1 MLLPFNVERP
11 TRRVPICTYT
21 LIGLNVFVYLLTILV
36 ANVQLAGDRP
46 TFHQQIDALVQ
57 MKRYEQEQA
66 AREAERAYEA
76 NNPDGNGNSS
86 GEQYKT
92 PSDNQSFSFGST
104 AFGSTPFILTRP
116 RGNSPRGTYSQMG
129 DMPVRNSADA
139 ASTFGANNPTNNSSG
154 DQGDGSYAPAAAPT
168 QETLELARVLKDAST
183 GKKVTKDELVQAMT
197 FEWDAEHDKDLFVL
211 EPHPTTLAWL
221 GYWVGAPT
229 VLGFFAS
236 MFLHGSLDHLLGNML
251 FLWVFGR
258 ALEDALGPIIYTLAY
273 FVCGIAATLLFHIA
287 TMQFTPSLAMSPSLG
302 ASGAIAGLLGLFAPR
317 FYRTPIKVFYTK
329 WRTSYARISGS
340 FIFYGL
346 SAFVGAMIANFIG
359 SAGYILG
366 SLIVLAGVI
375 LWGEDELWGEW
386 KVPAA
391 WGIAGYFLWNDVFS
405 LFLEAYLGTRGG
417 VAHWAHI
424 GGFCCGVVYAFMV
437 GLTGEAKTEYITD
450 EAEASLEMKF
460 GGNAM
465 ESAQKLLKMKPNDPQ
480 AHRLMARALDARNK
494 PEDAEPALDA
504 WELAIEKFLQAGDR
518 DGAAKSYLE
527 AVSHHKGF
535 ILVPRTQFLLGN
547 HMARLGDHIGA
558 AETLVKIPYTFP
570 EAPEG
575 ELSLLRSAQLYAQ
588 HLHNPA
594 LARQLLATLLER
606 YPHTEWKAQAESGL
620 KNMDAQLQSAPIKG

>member
-11 TRRVPICTYT
+11 ARRVPVCTYT
-21 LIGLNVFVYLLTILV
+21 LIGLNVFVYLLTILI
-36 ANVQLAGDRP
+36 ANVQLASDRP
-46 TFHQQIDALVQ
+46 TFHQQIEALVQ

-66 AREAERAYEA
+66 AREADRAYEA
-76 NNPDGNGNSS
+76 NNPDGNGNSYS
-86 GEQYKT
+86 GEQPET

-104 AFGSTPFILTRP
+104 SFSLATPRTNTLPQIA
-116 RGNSPRGTYSQMG
+116 RGQMG

-139 ASTFGANNPTNNSSG
+139 ASTFGADGRASKG
-154 DQGDGSYAPAAAPT
+154 QGGEDGSGIYTPAAAPT

-287 TMQFTPSLAMSPSLG
+287 TMQFTPSLAMTPSLG

-359 SAGYILG
+359 SAGYVLG
-366 SLIVLAGVI
+366 SLIVLAGVVMY
-375 LWGEDELWGEW
+375 GEDELWGEW

-424 GGFCCGVVYAFMV
+424 GGFCCGVAYAFMV

-465 ESAQKLLKMKPNDPQ
+465 ESAQKLLKLKPNDPQ
-480 AHRLMARALDARNK
+480 AHRLMARALDARDK
-494 PEDAEPALDA
+494 PEDVEPALDA

-535 ILVPRTQFLLGN
+535 IMIPRTQFLLGN